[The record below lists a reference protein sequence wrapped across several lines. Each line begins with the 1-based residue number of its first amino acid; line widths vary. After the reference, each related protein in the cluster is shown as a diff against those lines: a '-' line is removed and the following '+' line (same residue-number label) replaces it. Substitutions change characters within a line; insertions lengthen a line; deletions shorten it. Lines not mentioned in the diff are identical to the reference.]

1 VGTSSAVL
9 TSAPGLQFRAWRLAI
24 LVLLVGCVYTAGAE
38 TAFWLEHAAASGVA
52 FFPAAGVTLAALAIT
67 PPRRWPWLIAV
78 IIFAEVAVDLQHGQ
92 TVWMALGFAAA
103 NAAEPYVGATLL
115 TRAYRVDATLRRSLL
130 TYLVCAVVL
139 GPMVGAAIGG
149 TVATLAGNPSNG
161 AWIATKWWIGD
172 ALGVLV
178 VGTAVLAWVEQAR
191 HHVDPSVSWLEV
203 VAFPVLAASVTLSTI
218 LIWDEPV
225 LYIVLPVLMW
235 SALRGGFSLL
245 TTTGLTMA
253 IVTNFAVRMGH
264 ARDALVTGR
273 SPSDQLL
280 YLQLFLA
287 VALVSALVLAIEV
300 AERLRARRALQKA
313 EAARL
318 LARVDALDAV
328 ADERRRIAGDVHD
341 IVGHALN
348 AMVLQA
354 GGARR
359 VLDRDPQLARELI
372 ESIESAGRD
381 AFSDLDAS
389 LGLVDGAPALSPGR
403 SIADLPEVVGA
414 LRQAGLDVNLT
425 IAGRP
430 RPLPRLVEWSAFRIV
445 QEALTN
451 VVKHTEGAR
460 VKVVVDYESDTL
472 TLVVANDGRVVDGR
486 ANGGRGLIGMRE
498 RASVLGGQIE
508 IGPNGR
514 GGFTVRARIPVR
526 QS

>member
-1 VGTSSAVL
+1 VSRFV
-9 TSAPGLQFRAWRLAI
+9 I
-24 LVLLVGCVYTAGAE
+24 LVLLVGCLYTAGAE

-52 FFPAAGVTLAALAIT
+52 FFPAAGITLAALATT

-78 IIFAEVAVDLQHGQ
+78 IIVAEIAVDLQHGQ

-103 NAAEPYVGATLL
+103 NAAEPVIGATLL
-115 TRAYRVDATLRRSLL
+115 TRAYRVEATLRRYFL

-139 GPMVGAAIGG
+139 GPMVGGAVGG
-149 TVATLAGNPSNG
+149 TVATLAGNTQPG

-191 HHVDPSVSWLEV
+191 HHVDPSVSWFEI
-203 VAFPVLAASVTLSTI
+203 VAFPVFAATVTLITI
-218 LIWDEPV
+218 LVWDEPV
-225 LYIVLPVLMW
+225 MYIVLPVLML
-235 SALRGGFSLL
+235 SALRGGFSLV

-253 IVTNFAVRMGH
+253 IVANIAVGMGH
-264 ARDALVTGR
+264 ARDALVTDR

-287 VALVSALVLAIEV
+287 VALLSALVLAIEV
-300 AERLRARRALQKA
+300 AERLRAQRGLRKA
-313 EAARL
+313 EAVRL
-318 LARVDALDAV
+318 LARVDALDAA
-328 ADERRRIAGDVHD
+328 ADERRRIARDVHD

-348 AMVLQA
+348 AVVLQA

-359 VLDRDPQLARELI
+359 VLDRDPPLARELI

-381 AFSDLDAS
+381 AFSDLDAA
-389 LGLVDGAPALSPGR
+389 LGLVDSSPDLSPGR
-403 SIADLPEVVGA
+403 SIADLPKLVRA
-414 LRQAGLDVNLT
+414 LRQAGLDVKLT
-425 IAGRP
+425 IAGKP

-451 VVKHTEGAR
+451 VVKHTEDAR
-460 VKVVVDYESDTL
+460 AEVVVGYESDTL
-472 TLVVANDGRVVDGR
+472 ALVVANDGRVIASR

-498 RASVLGGQIE
+498 RTSVLGGQIE
-508 IGPNGR
+508 VGPDDR

-526 QS
+526 QP